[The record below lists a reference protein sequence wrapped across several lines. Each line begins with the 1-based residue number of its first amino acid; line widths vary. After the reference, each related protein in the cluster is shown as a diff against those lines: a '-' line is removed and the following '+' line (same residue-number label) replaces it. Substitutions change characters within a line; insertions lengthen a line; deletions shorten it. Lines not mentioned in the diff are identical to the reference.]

1 MKQLFKRSTP
11 SRQVGLL
18 LANDRIML
26 AAVANPPV
34 FATRTINGPHEWG
47 QAVNEL
53 FSRHGL
59 AKSKVRVALAAS
71 LYQQIQIDKPAVPE
85 AEMAGALPWAI
96 KDYVSEPVLQL
107 AMDYVDL
114 PTPPAGQPRI
124 NVICLPKSRVQ
135 LVAEAING
143 VATLDAIVSDELAL
157 TSLYEADKAVR
168 MLLWQPRGQDL
179 QLLVF
184 HQGGLCFSRQLR
196 GFGALT
202 GEQEAPDALLL
213 DTLALEIQR
222 SLDYLT
228 GQLKLPELGQMQ
240 LAIASS
246 FIGTLVRHME
256 QTFGMAVSAM
266 ANKAVLAGVEYLS
279 AYAAA
284 IGEDA

>member
-1 MKQLFKRSTP
+1 
-11 SRQVGLL
+11 
-18 LANDRIML
+18 ML
-26 AAVANPPV
+26 AAVGNPPV
-34 FATRTINGPHEWG
+34 FATRTINGPQEW
-47 QAVNEL
+47 AVAMNEL

-59 AKSKVRVALAAS
+59 AKSTVRVALAAS
-71 LYQQIQIDKPAVPE
+71 LYQQIQIDKPAVPD

-114 PTPPAGQPRI
+114 PTPPAGRPRI

-135 LVAEAING
+135 QLADAING
-143 VATLDAIVSDELAL
+143 IATLESIISDELAL
-157 TSLYEADKAVR
+157 TSLYDADETVR
-168 MLLWQPRGQDL
+168 MLLWQPKGQDL

-196 GFGALT
+196 GFTSLT
-202 GEQEAPDALLL
+202 GEHEPDSMLL
-213 DTLALEIQR
+213 DSLALEIQR
-222 SLDYLT
+222 SLDYLA
-228 GQLKLPELGQMQ
+228 GQLKLPDLGQMQ
-240 LAIASS
+240 FAVASP

-256 QTFGMAVSAM
+256 QTFGFAVSAM

>member
-124 NVICLPKSRVQ
+124 NVICLPKGRVQ
-135 LVAEAING
+135 QVAEAING

>member
-1 MKQLFKRSTP
+1 MKQLFRRSTP
-11 SRQVGLL
+11 SRQVGIL
-18 LANDRIML
+18 LASDRIML
-26 AAVANPPV
+26 ASLGPQPV
-34 FATRTINGPHEWG
+34 FATRAINGPQEWSP
-47 QAVNEL
+47 AMSEL

-71 LYQQIQIDKPAVPE
+71 LYQQVQIDKPAVPE
-85 AEMAGALPWAI
+85 AEMAGALPWAV
-96 KDYVSEPVLQL
+96 KDYVNEPVLQL

-114 PTPPAGQPRI
+114 PTPPAGRPRI
-124 NVICLPKSRVQ
+124 SVICVPKARVQ
-135 LVAEAING
+135 QLADAVNG
-143 VATLDAIVSDELAL
+143 IASLDAIVSDELAM
-157 TSLYEADKAVR
+157 TALYEADNTVR

-196 GFGALT
+196 GFTALT
-202 GEQEAPDALLL
+202 GEHEPDSMLL
-213 DTLALEIQR
+213 DSLALEIQR
-222 SLDYLT
+222 SLDYLV

-256 QTFGMAVSAM
+256 QTFGFAVSAM
-266 ANKAVLAGVEYLS
+266 ANKAILSGVEYLS

-284 IGEDA
+284 LGEDI

>member
-85 AEMAGALPWAI
+85 AEMVGALPWAI

-124 NVICLPKSRVQ
+124 NVICLPKGRVQ
-135 LVAEAING
+135 QVAEAING

-202 GEQEAPDALLL
+202 GEQEEPDALLL

>member
-1 MKQLFKRSTP
+1 MKQLFRRSIP
-11 SRQVGLL
+11 SHQVGIL
-18 LANDRIML
+18 LANDRVML
-26 AAVANPPV
+26 AAVGNSPV
-34 FATRTINGPHEWG
+34 FATRPINGPQEWTL
-47 QAVNEL
+47 AINEL

-71 LYQQIQIDKPAVPE
+71 LYQQIQIDKPTVPD

-114 PTPPAGQPRI
+114 PTPPAGRPRI
-124 NVICLPKSRVQ
+124 TVICLPKSRVQ
-135 LVAEAING
+135 QLADAVNG
-143 VATLDAIVSDELAL
+143 IASLDAIVSDELAL
-157 TSLYEADKAVR
+157 TSLYEADDTVR

-196 GFGALT
+196 GFTSLT
-202 GEQEAPDALLL
+202 GEHEPDSMLL
-213 DTLALEIQR
+213 DSLALEIQR
-222 SLDYLT
+222 SLDYLA

-240 LAIASS
+240 FAVASP

-256 QTFGMAVSAM
+256 QTFGFAVSAM

-279 AYAAA
+279 AYGAALG
-284 IGEDA
+284 GEQ

>member
-1 MKQLFKRSTP
+1 MKQLFRRSTP

-18 LANDRIML
+18 LASDRIML
-26 AAVANPPV
+26 ASLGNPPV
-34 FATRTINGPHEWG
+34 FATRAINGPQEWPL
-47 QAVNEL
+47 AMSEL

-59 AKSKVRVALAAS
+59 AKSKVRVALAAT
-71 LYQQIQIDKPAVPE
+71 LYQQVQIDKPAVPE

-96 KDYVSEPVLQL
+96 KDYVNEPVLQL

-114 PTPPAGQPRI
+114 PTPPAGRPRI
-124 NVICLPKSRVQ
+124 NVICVPKARVQ
-135 LVAEAING
+135 QLADAVNSIAS
-143 VATLDAIVSDELAL
+143 LDAIVSDELAM
-157 TSLYEADKAVR
+157 TALYEADNTVR

-196 GFGALT
+196 GFTALT
-202 GEQEAPDALLL
+202 GEHEPDSMLL
-213 DTLALEIQR
+213 DSLALEIQR
-222 SLDYLT
+222 SLDYLA

-256 QTFGMAVSAM
+256 QTFGFAVSAM

-284 IGEDA
+284 IGEPA

>member
-34 FATRTINGPHEWG
+34 FATRVINGPHEWG

-59 AKSKVRVALAAS
+59 AKSNVRVALAAS

-135 LVAEAING
+135 QVAEAING

-202 GEQEAPDALLL
+202 GEQEEPDALLL

>member
-34 FATRTINGPHEWG
+34 FATRVINGPHEWG

-135 LVAEAING
+135 QVAEAING

-202 GEQEAPDALLL
+202 GEQEEPDALLL

>member
-1 MKQLFKRSTP
+1 
-11 SRQVGLL
+11 
-18 LANDRIML
+18 ML

-135 LVAEAING
+135 QVAEAING
-143 VATLDAIVSDELAL
+143 IATLDAIVSDELAL
-157 TSLYEADKAVR
+157 ASLYEADKAVR

-202 GEQEAPDALLL
+202 GEQEEPDALLL